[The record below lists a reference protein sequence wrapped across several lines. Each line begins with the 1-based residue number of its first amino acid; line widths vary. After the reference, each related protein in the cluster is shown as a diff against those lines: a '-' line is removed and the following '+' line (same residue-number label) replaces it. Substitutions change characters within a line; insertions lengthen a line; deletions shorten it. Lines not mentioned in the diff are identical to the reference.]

1 MTNHKYLLPRNL
13 GEYYQQ
19 LHQLTKPIGFKSI
32 LEFEMELN
40 RLSK

>member
-1 MTNHKYLLPRNL
+1 MTTHNYQLPRNL
-13 GEYYQQ
+13 GEYYNQ
-19 LHQLTKPIGFKSI
+19 LHKLTKPIGFKSI